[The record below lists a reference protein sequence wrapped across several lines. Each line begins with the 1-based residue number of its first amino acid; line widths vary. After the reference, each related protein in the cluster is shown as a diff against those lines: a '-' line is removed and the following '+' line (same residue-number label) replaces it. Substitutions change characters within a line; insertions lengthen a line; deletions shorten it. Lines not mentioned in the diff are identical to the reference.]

1 MEMMDIVA
9 QKTPSEDDV
18 NVARSFLTKILRS
31 SMRRNQP
38 ISRPHSWHSTKFNEN
53 QSETAKPQAPPTQVW
68 HTIHDA
74 SSSSDLS
81 SSWDQT
87 PPLRVSDHSMEE
99 HLGGKRDSAYSSFS
113 TSSGMPDY
121 TLYRSNAASTESVV
135 HQVSQW
141 EAGGR
146 NPRTPPSLREGH
158 QPEDR
163 LAYFQMPGLPS
174 AQTDDPARHSTSSR
188 TSLGP
193 VWHVPEKNKTSSPS
207 PPPPPPPARSDSFAA
222 TKVHERG
229 LIPPYPEGPEPHKA
243 FTESRHAPNPP
254 SSEAPDQNQ
263 NQNQNECISNRHPA
277 HQRHHSDKST
287 FYPQTW
293 TVSVPKPPTAGGS
306 YCSMQDLQD
315 LNTNSSAPCGQNQSR
330 ILSSSE
336 QISDSSRYY
345 CVTTQNNPPLS
356 GRSLSTDPPAVNLQ
370 TTSPPGK
377 PQAPQHSPH
386 SKDSNGYNIIQVTTG
401 LETKPSPEDR
411 GLQSY
416 PASRPPE
423 QRRSLPPQD
432 FRHQV
437 SNKICPQDAPMLHS
451 LSMDAAGQTEKTRV
465 LNPEESIEDQ
475 QARRSDRFATTLRNQ
490 IQMRRANLQKSTS
503 SLPGAEAD
511 EDQEVWRPE
520 GDPPSSA
527 DRSFTSSYK
536 DHLKEAQARVLKA
549 TSFRRRDL
557 VLLEAPAAEASQNYR
572 KEGPPLPTVS
582 ESVMGKTIGGP
593 VTRIGGRKRFP
604 AEKKV
609 RSFSEP
615 DKIHQVGVKE
625 DPPRNESSLLDQ
637 NKLLSGKPVL
647 HSTPAEIPSETRAR
661 GLCWT
666 PEPKEV
672 SVRVLNQGD
681 PAHQPVLDQHLVLD
695 QQRLGTFAE
704 YEAQWNTQKNV
715 QETRPSGRYRSA
727 ENILDPEGRR
737 NPTCL
742 HERSRS
748 SPSAQR
754 SGQRIQV
761 PAEQSETEYSRTES
775 KAAAAGSPHPKDHTE
790 LPPLPSP
797 PLMEEQCPPSPRFS
811 PQRLSEAPPQ
821 EEDKDRGQRLT
832 GSRPSAGTRV
842 PVRILHS
849 GGGSDT
855 CPYLQQPDPPT
866 VEAPGG
872 LAGLGSAG
880 QDSHC
885 SAFSRH
891 TDPPHRDHLTPT
903 PDHMTSNS
911 SPSVGLPCRE
921 GETSGGLGETN
932 SGGSGGETPGLSED
946 QRREALARVIVG
958 KDKSLAE
965 VLDRSHMKTTM
976 DLMEGIFPGGGQL
989 LEGGNHS
996 RKVPPKQGSGPPAE
1010 TREQDSMAASV
1021 SMVTS
1026 SSYYSTS
1033 APKAELL
1040 IMMKDMRE
1048 EEEEEDEEEELDSE
1062 EELDLDLAF
1071 KKQQLMQ
1078 SLSRKLSVLQEAQQS
1093 LQEDVQDNNAL
1104 GGAVEAQVQ
1113 LLCKPN
1119 EIEKFRMFVGDLD
1132 KVVSLL
1138 LSLSGRL
1145 ARVENAIDSLEEEAP
1160 PQERRLLTDKR
1171 NVLIRQHED
1180 AKELKENLDR
1190 RERLVFDILSLHL
1203 HQDLLTDYQHFVKM
1217 KSALLIEQRKL
1228 EDKIKLGE
1236 EQLRGLKESLENRTS
1251 F

>member
-1 MEMMDIVA
+1 MKMMDIVA

-68 HTIHDA
+68 HTINDA

-81 SSWDQT
+81 SGWDQT
-87 PPLRVSDHSMEE
+87 PPLRVSDQFSSHGSMDSLDQVPPPSGPLSPPTSSMEE

-113 TSSGMPDY
+113 TSSGTPDY
-121 TLYRSNAASTESVV
+121 TLYRSIAASTENMV

-158 QPEDR
+158 RPEDK

-174 AQTDDPARHSTSSR
+174 AQTDDPASHSSR

-193 VWHVPEKNKTSSPS
+193 TLN
-207 PPPPPPPARSDSFAA
+207 
-222 TKVHERG
+222 
-229 LIPPYPEGPEPHKA
+229 HKA
-243 FTESRHAPNPP
+243 FTESRRAHNRRHLKHRTRTRTSVAPTGIPP
-254 SSEAPDQNQ
+254 IRD
-263 NQNQNECISNRHPA
+263 
-277 HQRHHSDKST
+277 T
-287 FYPQTW
+287 TTW

-336 QISDSSRYY
+336 QISDSSRKEP
-345 CVTTQNNPPLS
+345 QH
-356 GRSLSTDPPAVNLQ
+356 RPPAVSLQ
-370 TTSPPGK
+370 TTSLK
-377 PQAPQHSPH
+377 TQAPQHSPH

-437 SNKICPQDAPMLHS
+437 SNKICPQDTPMLHS

-557 VLLEAPAAEASQNYR
+557 VLLEATAAEASQNYR

-582 ESVMGKTIGGP
+582 ESVMGKTLGGP

-666 PEPKEV
+666 PEPKED

-715 QETRPSGRYRSA
+715 QETRSSGRYRSA

-754 SGQRIQV
+754 SGQILNTSAFLWTFSNVEKCSPLPRYPGGICV
-761 PAEQSETEYSRTES
+761 PHSSTGFKILLNSLRQNTPDRKQSCGSRAPS
-775 KAAAAGSPHPKDHTE
+775 AGGPHRAA
-790 LPPLPSP
+790 PPPSP

-811 PQRLSEAPPQ
+811 PQRLSEAPPK
-821 EEDKDRGQRLT
+821 EEDEDRGQRLT

-911 SPSVGLPCRE
+911 LPPAGLPCRE

-989 LEGGNHS
+989 LEGGNQR
-996 RKVPPKQGSGPPAE
+996 RKVPPKQPSGPPAE

-1048 EEEEEDEEEELDSE
+1048 EEEEEEELDSE
-1062 EELDLDLAF
+1062 EELDIDLAF

-1145 ARVENAIDSLEEEAP
+1145 ARVENAIDSLEEDAP
-1160 PQERRLLTDKR
+1160 PRRGAPPHERRLLTDKR